1 MGYQGIVRSPS
12 FTVGNQYNCGDLTLY
27 HFDFYRLDEAGI
39 MTTELAE
46 ILDDPKAV
54 VAIEWAEL
62 VADVLP
68 DERITININATGEE
82 SRAMKFL
89 YPEKFK
95 HLFPTNT

>member
-1 MGYQGIVRSPS
+1 
-12 FTVGNQYNCGDLTLY
+12 
-27 HFDFYRLDEAGI
+27 

-46 ILDDPKAV
+46 ILDDPMAV

-68 DERITININATGEE
+68 DERITITINATGEE

-95 HLFPTNT
+95 QLGIKMNFVDDDIHIPAQES

>member
-27 HFDFYRLDEAGI
+27 HFDFYRLHEAGI

-46 ILDDPKAV
+46 ILDDPMAV

-68 DERITININATGEE
+68 DERITITINATGEE